1 MLGGWEPSIVE
12 RRVVEWAVGR
22 GVGGDEQDAIVAATT
37 MTLLIAAYGLDI
49 VLLLLQC
56 LRPVHL
62 ILVPFRFGK
71 WW

>member
-1 MLGGWEPSIVE
+1 ME
-12 RRVVEWAVGR
+12 RRVVDR
-22 GVGGDEQDAIVAATT
+22 GVGGDEQDVIGAATT

>member
-1 MLGGWEPSIVE
+1 MADTL
-12 RRVVEWAVGR
+12 
-22 GVGGDEQDAIVAATT
+22 DEQDAIGAATT

-62 ILVPFRFGK
+62 ILVPFRFERVER
-71 WW
+71 WALAYLSYS